1 MPTDAIRLIDNTF
14 ENNTVYISSA
24 KESFQEFAKICEDIT
39 NDVWWGAIGT
49 GSKPAEIYV
58 DYDVSVGSIN
68 SEEIPTNYSI
78 SIDYVLN
85 A

>member
-14 ENNTVYISSA
+14 ENNAVYISSA
-24 KESFQEFAKICEDIT
+24 KESFQEFAKICEDTT
-39 NDVWWGAIGT
+39 NDVWRGVIGT
-49 GSKPAEIYV
+49 DSKPAEIYV
-58 DYDVSVGSIN
+58 EFSVGSIN
-68 SEEIPTNYSI
+68 SVEIPTNYSI